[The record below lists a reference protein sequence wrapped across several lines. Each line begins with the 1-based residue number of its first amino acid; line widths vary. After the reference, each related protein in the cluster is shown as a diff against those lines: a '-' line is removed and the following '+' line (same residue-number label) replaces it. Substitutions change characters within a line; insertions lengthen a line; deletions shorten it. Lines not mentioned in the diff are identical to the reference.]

1 MIYKVVIDATKAL
14 PALRKMGIKAS
25 VKKENFLFVDAEN
38 PDGACYG
45 AIEKLMDQI
54 IKENLSDE
62 VVDFLENELNHSVK
76 IVALTRV
83 RPYA

>member
-1 MIYKVVIDATKAL
+1 
-14 PALRKMGIKAS
+14 MGVKQS
-25 VKKENFLFVDAEN
+25 VKKENYLFVDAQD

-54 IKENLSDE
+54 IKEQISDE
-62 VVDFLENELNHSVK
+62 VIDFLEDELLYDVK
-76 IVALTRV
+76 ITALIKV